1 MPRYQKGTA
10 GKLIVQDWQVLET
23 YDDVNVLRY
32 VTPRQ
37 AAALIALAEFLA
49 WSTRYINPPGQDA
62 LDAFEAETRYNLM
75 TPVDFCALMI
85 NCIVNDTDVQ
95 DALTAWLIQSIQNNI
110 DVQNALNEVYK
121 ETDHNVP
128 IPPGSAGENLLPANP
143 GCDLDMLFGQI
154 VSLIENM
161 NTNNLDAFEVT
172 ETATNIAER
181 VVLLMGAIPVLE
193 TLPVDE
199 VLDYAQQIWTDD
211 LFEAYV
217 ANDTTGY
224 RDELKC
230 DLFCIAQAN
239 GCQLSM
245 DNVRDYF
252 AGRVGASPEDAIA
265 EAIAYVL
272 AGTWTGTE
280 VNDLF
285 YWAQVSLMMFGNKY
299 FNLVGLKPYAVYLKL
314 GDPDSDWSTLC
325 ETCPEDVCVTYN
337 FANPIPDFTLE
348 SGSDASLD
356 ASGYYLS
363 GAWTGGG
370 GNPQWIIG
378 SATHTWAEV
387 NRITIVT
394 EGFQKNPVEYN
405 ISIGLDLT
413 FYVASDMEV
422 IEDGT
427 FVTFILDVEPVTIDT
442 LYINLNQPVNPAFKL
457 LSVEI
462 CYVE

>member
-1 MPRYQKGTA
+1 
-10 GKLIVQDWQVLET
+10 
-23 YDDVNVLRY
+23 
-32 VTPRQ
+32 
-37 AAALIALAEFLA
+37 
-49 WSTRYINPPGQDA
+49 
-62 LDAFEAETRYNLM
+62 
-75 TPVDFCALMI
+75 
-85 NCIVNDTDVQ
+85 
-95 DALTAWLIQSIQNNI
+95 
-110 DVQNALNEVYK
+110 
-121 ETDHNVP
+121 
-128 IPPGSAGENLLPANP
+128 
-143 GCDLDMLFGQI
+143 
-154 VSLIENM
+154 M
-161 NTNNLDAFEVT
+161 NTNKLDAFEVT

-211 LFEAYV
+211 LFEAYA

-224 RDELKC
+224 RDQLKC

-272 AGTWTGTE
+272 AGTWVGTE

-299 FNLVGLKPYAVYLKL
+299 FNLVGLKPFAIYLKL
-314 GDPDSDWSTLC
+314 GTPSTAWTLLC
-325 ETCPEDVCVTYN
+325 ETCPEDVCITYN
-337 FANPIPDFTLE
+337 FGNPIPDFDLE
-348 SGSDASLD
+348 SGSSASLD
-356 ASGYYLS
+356 VSGYYLS

-370 GNPQWIIG
+370 SNPQWVIG
-378 SATHTWAEV
+378 SAAHTWVEV
-387 NRITIVT
+387 NRVTIVT
-394 EGFQKNPVEYN
+394 EGFQKNPAEYN
-405 ISIGLDLT
+405 VQIALDAIA
-413 FYVASDMEV
+413 YGAGDMTV
-422 IEDGT
+422 IEDGA
-427 FVTFILDVEPVTIDT
+427 FVTFILEVEPVTID
-442 LYINLNQPVNPAFKL
+442 LLVINLNQPVNPAFKL